1 MQWHIYIVYLFFK
14 GEDLKRDAQEALDII
29 KTVVGV
35 TDFST
40 HYALVQ
46 SALLKKKIKRKREK
60 AQEVSVTFLNLRLK
74 MGHSM
79 IHPRVIGCRALTNL
93 RYLFFFPRQ

>member
-1 MQWHIYIVYLFFK
+1 MFVF
-14 GEDLKRDAQEALDII
+14 LKREELERDAQEALNII

-35 TDFST
+35 KDFPT

-60 AQEVSVTFLNLRLK
+60 AQEVSHFLK
-74 MGHSM
+74 KAYKVHW
-79 IHPRVIGCRALTNL
+79 LTNL
-93 RYLFFFPRQ
+93 ILFQNSVHLKAIVY